1 MKTYIVWIA
10 ILVGSSAVHAET
22 GFLDRSVTMAGQT
35 FAYEVY
41 VPRDFNGARAWPVV
55 VSLHGGGGLGSDGIR
70 PTENGWAAGIRRDR
84 SLYPAIFLFP
94 QARRSW
100 VDREMQDLVIL
111 QLDRTIAEFHGDPS
125 RIYLTGFSMG
135 GAGAYRMAYRWP
147 ERFAAVVTV
156 AGPVEAGV
164 SAPPQNLELDR
175 QSNPYTTQPD
185 PFTVLATGIRNIP
198 ILVFQG
204 DADEVV
210 PVEQS
215 RRIVAA
221 LKKAAANVRYT
232 EFPGLNHGEAGTKA
246 LTDPATLSWLLTQ
259 HR

>member
-1 MKTYIVWIA
+1 M
-10 ILVGSSAVHAET
+10 
-22 GFLDRSVTMAGQT
+22 
-35 FAYEVY
+35 
-41 VPRDFNGARAWPVV
+41 
-55 VSLHGGGGLGSDGIR
+55 
-70 PTENGWAAGIRRDR
+70 
-84 SLYPAIFLFP
+84 
-94 QARRSW
+94 
-100 VDREMQDLVIL
+100 
-111 QLDRTIAEFHGDPS
+111 
-125 RIYLTGFSMG
+125 
-135 GAGAYRMAYRWP
+135 
-147 ERFAAVVTV
+147 VTV

-164 SAPPQNLELDR
+164 AAPPENLERDR
-175 QSNPYTTQPD
+175 QSNPYTTSPD
-185 PFTVLATGIRNIP
+185 PFTALATGIRNIP